1 MSEYVMGERRRRG
14 RLWAAALA
22 IAAVVLGLSFW
33 LAGPAP
39 PKRILLAT
47 GQANGSYDHFGNR
60 YQCKLRRMGLRVDL
74 VQTNGSVDNLQ
85 RLLRGEVDVAFIQG
99 GAEHFV
105 DDPHHLLR
113 GLAAIY
119 IEPLW
124 VFCRGNR
131 PAGSLSDFQGRSIS
145 IGPSRSGTEAVAAR
159 LLEAHGVNAENS
171 RLVNLSPEEV
181 ERQLDEG
188 KLDAAMLV
196 ASCENSSVQRLLRRK
211 DVTLMDFAHQN
222 LAHARLFSYLR
233 PVQIYEGLFDLK
245 DDIPSH
251 DLTLMAPAAILACRS
266 DLHPRVVEQLL
277 KTARSIHSRGD
288 LLSDPGRFPT
298 LNGVTLPLHET
309 AETYMTSGE
318 SFVSRLLPYW
328 AVRWLWRLQ
337 ILVLPLLAVWYPF
350 FKVVPAIYHYRVNRL
365 LRQHYAALRE
375 AERTIARATTAE
387 ELKRRLDLLE
397 EIRVAMESFSRKIPA
412 HLQGEVY
419 QWRLHVSLVRN
430 EALDRLRRMSSSET
444 ANRAEASTEVRFDP
458 QQRPFP
464 AAPSVAESPVP
475 SPSGRGLG

>member
-1 MSEYVMGERRRRG
+1 MSEYILGERWRRNW
-14 RLWAAALA
+14 LWATALA
-22 IAAVVLGLSFW
+22 LAAVVLGLSLW
-33 LAGPAP
+33 LVGPAP

-47 GQANGSYDHFGNR
+47 GQANGSYDRFGNR
-60 YQCKLRRMGLRVDL
+60 YQCKLRRLGLKVDL
-74 VQTNGSVDNLQ
+74 VHTNGSVDNLQ
-85 RLLRGEVDVAFIQG
+85 RLLRGEVDVAFMQG
-99 GAEHFV
+99 GTEHFV

-113 GLAAIY
+113 GLATIY

-124 VFCRGNR
+124 VFCRGTPSPR
-131 PAGSLSDFQGRSIS
+131 SLSDLQGRSIS
-145 IGPSRSGTEAVAAR
+145 IGPVRSGTEAVGAR
-159 LLEAHGVNAENS
+159 LLEAHGVNADNS
-171 RLVNLSPEEV
+171 RLVHLSTEEV
-181 ERQLDEG
+181 ERQLGEG

-196 ASCENSSVQRLLRRK
+196 ASCGSPSVQRLLRRK
-211 DVTLMDFAHQN
+211 DLTLMDFAQQN

-245 DDIPSH
+245 DDIPGR
-251 DLTLMAPAAILACRS
+251 DLTLLAPAAILACRS

-288 LLSDPGRFPT
+288 LLSDAGRFPT

-318 SFVSRLLPYW
+318 SYVSRLLPYW

-375 AERTIARATTAE
+375 AERTIARATTAA

-397 EIRVAMESFSRKIPA
+397 ELRTAMESFSRKVPA

-419 QWRLHVSLVRN
+419 QWRLHVSLVHS
-430 EALDRLRRMSSSET
+430 EALDRLRRMSSPGESF
-444 ANRAEASTEVRFDP
+444 RSSRSDP
-458 QQRPFP
+458 
-464 AAPSVAESPVP
+464 ESLAVS
-475 SPSGRGLG
+475 SPSGRGLAGIIHDPIVTRSVSEGG

>member
-1 MSEYVMGERRRRG
+1 MSEYILSERRRRNW
-14 RLWAAALA
+14 LWATALA
-22 IAAVVLGLSFW
+22 IAALVLGLSLW
-33 LAGPAP
+33 LVGPVP

-60 YQCKLRRMGLRVDL
+60 YQCKLRRLGLKVDL
-74 VQTNGSVDNLQ
+74 VRTNGSVDNLQ
-85 RLLRGEVDVAFIQG
+85 RLLRGEVDAGFIQA

-113 GLAAIY
+113 GMAAIY

-124 VFCRGNR
+124 VFCRGT
-131 PAGSLSDFQGRSIS
+131 PSPSSLSDLQGRSIS
-145 IGPSRSGTEAVAAR
+145 IGPVRSGTEAVAAR
-159 LLEAHGVNAENS
+159 LLEAHGVNADNS
-171 RLVNLSPEEV
+171 RLVNLSAEEV
-181 ERQLDEG
+181 ERQLGAG

-211 DVTLMDFAHQN
+211 DLTLMDFAHQCP
-222 LAHARLFSYLR
+222 AHARLFSYLR

-245 DDIPSH
+245 DDIPGR

-288 LLSDPGRFPT
+288 LVSDPGRFPT
-298 LNGVTLPLHET
+298 LNGVTLPLHDT

-375 AERTIARATTAE
+375 VERNIAQATTAA
-387 ELKRRLDLLE
+387 ELERRLDLLQE
-397 EIRVAMESFSRKIPA
+397 VRTAMESFSRKVPA

-419 QWRLHVSLVRN
+419 QWRLHVSLVHS
-430 EALDRLRRMSSSET
+430 EALDRLRRMSPPGESSRSARWDSESL
-444 ANRAEASTEVRFDP
+444 AV
-458 QQRPFP
+458 P
-464 AAPSVAESPVP
+464 APA
-475 SPSGRGLG
+475 GRG